1 MSKILMEGMAFA
13 MPLLIMAVGAIFSEK
28 SGVTNL
34 AVEGFQ
40 GVGAFCGALTAVFL
54 MPRLGQS
61 SQAVV
66 WLAMAAAF
74 AGGAVYA
81 VLHALL
87 CITFKANQVISGVV
101 VNIVAEALTVFLT
114 SEVNAVLTGSASN
127 KFVLGVAGKVTIPVI
142 SRIPVIGALFRDMY
156 QFELVIIAI
165 VAFSW
170 YLIYRTR
177 YGMHMRACGENP
189 QAVAAAGGNVT
200 RIRFISVL
208 ISGGLSGLGG
218 ICFAYSISTQFS
230 PSIYMGFGYLA
241 IAAMI
246 FGNWNILPT
255 VGACL
260 LFGFARSGG
269 YQLCL
274 AMKLPSIYSDLFMLV
289 PYILTLLLL
298 LLFSRKNRAPAA
310 VGSPYDPSR
319 R

>member
-66 WLAMAAAF
+66 WIAMAAAF

-81 VLHALL
+81 ILHALL

-189 QAVAAAGGNVT
+189 QAVAAAG
-200 RIRFISVL
+200 VL